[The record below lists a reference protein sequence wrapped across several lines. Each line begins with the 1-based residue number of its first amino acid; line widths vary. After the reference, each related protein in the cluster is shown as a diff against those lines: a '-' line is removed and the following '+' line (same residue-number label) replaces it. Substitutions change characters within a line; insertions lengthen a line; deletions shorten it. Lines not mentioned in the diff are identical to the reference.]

1 MKIQVIEV
9 KELESGGA
17 EVIID
22 IDEETKKFLINEGFI
37 SVLLKGTVVVKE
49 LWEQEYSDEVK
60 QHMKE

>member
-9 KELESGGA
+9 RDLENGGA

-37 SVLLKGTVVVKE
+37 SVLLKGTVAVKE
-49 LWEQEYSDEVK
+49 LWDEDL
-60 QHMKE
+60 KEEK

>member
-9 KELESGGA
+9 RDLENGGA

-49 LWEQEYSDEVK
+49 LWDEKVVDEK
-60 QHMKE
+60 

>member
-9 KELESGGA
+9 KELENGGA

-49 LWEQEYSDEVK
+49 LWDEDL
-60 QHMKE
+60 KEEK